1 MEKYGLDKQH
11 KSYKLNKSNQ
21 KPLYKVQLII
31 IPQTPYFVKNLI
43 IELTMVKLRCQLL
56 KYFWTATR
64 QLPTHSIY
72 LYFFDSKMSSI
83 INKMDKFCTNIISL
97 HKLVMICT
105 AVNKCN
111 TVIRLILY
119 SVGYLT
125 TCPSESTVFCLKSTN
140 NKKYPTI

>member
-1 MEKYGLDKQH
+1 MEKYGLD
-11 KSYKLNKSNQ
+11 STRAIIKSNQ

-31 IPQTPYFVKNLI
+31 IPQTPLFCKEFNYRINDGQTTLSITKVFLNCDKTITDTFNLFV
-43 IELTMVKLRCQLL
+43 
-56 KYFWTATR
+56 
-64 QLPTHSIY
+64 
-72 LYFFDSKMSSI
+72 FFDSKMSSI

-111 TVIRLILY
+111 TDIRLILY
-119 SVGYLT
+119 SVGYFT
-125 TCPSESTVFCLKSTN
+125 TCASESTFFFLKSTN

>member
-56 KYFWTATR
+56 KYF
-64 QLPTHSIY
+64 
-72 LYFFDSKMSSI
+72 
-83 INKMDKFCTNIISL
+83 
-97 HKLVMICT
+97 
-105 AVNKCN
+105 
-111 TVIRLILY
+111 
-119 SVGYLT
+119 
-125 TCPSESTVFCLKSTN
+125 
-140 NKKYPTI
+140 

>member
-1 MEKYGLDKQH
+1 
-11 KSYKLNKSNQ
+11 
-21 KPLYKVQLII
+21 
-31 IPQTPYFVKNLI
+31 
-43 IELTMVKLRCQLL
+43 
-56 KYFWTATR
+56 
-64 QLPTHSIY
+64 
-72 LYFFDSKMSSI
+72 MSSI
-83 INKMDKFCTNIISL
+83 INKMDKFCTKIISL

-125 TCPSESTVFCLKSTN
+125 TCASESTVFFLKSTN